1 MHLLIDG
8 YNLLHV
14 GRSLVRMSATDLQRE
29 RDELI
34 GQLAAYR
41 RMKSC
46 EITVVFDGWQG
57 GWISEKRERRMG
69 MEIIFSRLGERAD
82 EVIKRLVKE
91 KGSGVVVITSDREVA
106 RFSEKLSV
114 TTIPSAQFKERLEIS
129 PVKAEKDAEDYDKDE
144 EERSKKKGPARR
156 LSKKEKRARA
166 ALRKL

>member
-1 MHLLIDG
+1 
-8 YNLLHV
+8 
-14 GRSLVRMSATDLQRE
+14 MSATELQRE
-29 RDELI
+29 RDHLI

-41 RMKSC
+41 RMKPC
-46 EITVVFDGWQG
+46 EITAVFDGWQG
-57 GWISEKRERRMG
+57 GWVSEKRERKMG
-69 MEIIFSRLGERAD
+69 IEIIFSKLGERAD

-91 KGSGVVVITSDREVA
+91 KGSGVIVITSDREVA
-106 RFSEKLSV
+106 RFSDKKSV

-129 PVKAEKDAEDYDKDE
+129 PDMMEKSGEDYTEE